1 MAYGSNT
8 ADNIKSFVNTI
19 WEESLLVARENNLM
33 TALVTTFTDMSGTAL
48 RKNSSYGTA
57 TMSTIG
63 DDDDLTSQVF
73 SPTALSTLTPYEY
86 GAQFFLTDLRVETDP
101 YGVRNDAALE
111 LGQAMGESID
121 IALCGDFNSLTGG
134 TIGTSGSPLTWKYF
148 WAMAAIL
155 QAKHAPKPWVF
166 VCHPHQYYRLGSAA
180 AIGGTA
186 TNGGPAI
193 QDQFSRA
200 FFVQEVGGISIYT
213 SSNCE
218 ASSTD
223 YYTGMF
229 SRAALAF
236 DVRRAPKLE
245 VERDASRRGNELNLS
260 AVYAHGVWRPAW
272 GVQGVFAGAAPDGT
286 A

>member
-8 ADNIKSFVNTI
+8 ADNIKSFVNTV
-19 WEESLLVARENNLM
+19 WEESLLVARENSLM

-57 TMSTIG
+57 TIGTIG

-111 LGQAMGESID
+111 LGQALGESID
-121 IALCGDFNSLTGG
+121 IALCGDFNTLTGG
-134 TIGTSGSPLTWKYF
+134 TIGTTGSALSWKYF
-148 WAMAAIL
+148 WAMASIL

-166 VCHPHQYYRLGSAA
+166 VCHPHQYYRLGSAVS
-180 AIGGTA
+180 IGA
-186 TNGGPAI
+186 TVTNAPAL
-193 QDQFSRA
+193 QDQYA
-200 FFVQEVGGISIYT
+200 KNFFVQNVGGIDIYT

-229 SRAALAF
+229 SRSALAF

-245 VERDASRRGNELNLS
+245 VERDASRRGYELNLS
-260 AVYAHGVWRPAW
+260 AVYGHGIWRPTW
-272 GVQGVFAGAAPDGT
+272 GVQGIFAGAAPDGT
-286 A
+286 S